1 MYQRDPENSTRS
13 CLLADYLQYGSVLS
27 RVTLSRNE
35 AVASTTTPNPSG
47 PSPEHAQAQ
56 VSGGPGVGGW
66 GGWLRADS
74 RTSCLPWNDE
84 PSPRLRCDG
93 CVRLRGRR
101 WPAENQRVAVPEGSA
116 PSVSPTRMVAIIG
129 AVRAG
134 FSRSFHA
141 WVHPD
146 NRARPTVLH
155 KFPIVS
161 LGNRSLAD
169 TVSPN
174 PMSGGLRTPESAPRG
189 SGQIWL
195 VDRMKCDRLTARPKM
210 LGILALTVAGIVFVC
225 AIAHAFPWTV
235 TWELWTVLTAM
246 GTIGATLVAL
256 ALALGGWLDSRAAAA
271 KVVAAWV
278 TDEYRPREDGLSY
291 RRTTRVH
298 IANEANEPVF
308 NAKVSVHV
316 GRDETPLGPL
326 SVPAPI
332 SVLPPRRE
340 LVFDISIPLL
350 AHLDTWSPKATLY
363 FTDPQGRRWLRLSN
377 GELRNVS
384 RQRTFW
390 SKSSRGVD
398 ERQLGDMTS
407 VLNPMMVALAGL
419 RDPGTT
425 PEELVMLLAPEARGW
440 VELNWDQLRSELQR
454 YQPTS
459 MVDYPAERIA
469 RIKLSGDATLEGRQ
483 VEGEGLELTDYMFM
497 TLTLN
502 PEQGW
507 RVLSVGEHVP
517 PDAICFG
524 GSLLADV
531 LPRIS
536 RCPSEDQ

>member
-1 MYQRDPENSTRS
+1 MPDSQTACRKDCRT
-13 CLLADYLQYGSVLS
+13 
-27 RVTLSRNE
+27 
-35 AVASTTTPNPSG
+35 VASTRVRRLCD
-47 PSPEHAQAQ
+47 AQ
-56 VSGGPGVGGW
+56 GIGVGV
-66 GGWLRADS
+66 LRASAGRCAGSLGGRSWRFGLVS
-74 RTSCLPWNDE
+74 RVGTPRQQRSPDC
-84 PSPRLRCDG
+84 PSQIP
-93 CVRLRGRR
+93 
-101 WPAENQRVAVPEGSA
+101 QRVIGQPRPCRYSEAESHERRSA
-116 PSVSPTRMVAIIG
+116 RTRK
-129 AVRAG
+129 
-134 FSRSFHA
+134 SS
-141 WVHPD
+141 
-146 NRARPTVLH
+146 AR
-155 KFPIVS
+155 
-161 LGNRSLAD
+161 D
-169 TVSPN
+169 
-174 PMSGGLRTPESAPRG
+174 

-195 VDRMKCDRLTARPKM
+195 VDGMKSDRFTSLLGK
-210 LGILALTVAGIVFVC
+210 LGITAIAVAGMALVF
-225 AIAHAFPWTV
+225 AIADAFPWSV
-235 TWELWTVLTAM
+235 TWELWTALTAM
-246 GTIGATLVAL
+246 GTIAATLVAL
-256 ALALGGWLDSRAAAA
+256 ALALRGWLDSRAAAA

-278 TDEYRPREDGLSY
+278 TDEYRPREDGSSY

-308 NAKVSVHV
+308 NATVSVHV

-363 FTDPQGRRWLRLSN
+363 FTDPQGRRWLRMSN

-390 SKSSRGVD
+390 SKSSRGMD

-407 VLNPMMVALAGL
+407 VLNPMMVALAFLAGL

-440 VELNWDQLRSELQR
+440 AELNWDPLRSELQR

-469 RIKLSGDATLEGRQ
+469 RIKLSGDATLEGRR
-483 VEGEGLELTDYMFM
+483 VEGQGLELNDYMFM

-502 PEQGW
+502 PKHGW
-507 RVLSVGEHVP
+507 RVFSVGGHVP
-517 PDAICFG
+517 PDAIFFD

-536 RCPSEDQ
+536 RFPTEDQER